1 MENIQIH
8 AHTHGVEYKA
18 IYLYFI
24 ICEYFISVF
33 MVELKVW
40 TEGSEKLLKQSE
52 KEDGALEKNHLQVT
66 LIR

>member
-1 MENIQIH
+1 MLNISIY
-8 AHTHGVEYKA
+8 VEYKA

-24 ICEYFISVF
+24 IQEYFISVF

-40 TEGSEKLLKQSE
+40 TEWKWKLLKQSE